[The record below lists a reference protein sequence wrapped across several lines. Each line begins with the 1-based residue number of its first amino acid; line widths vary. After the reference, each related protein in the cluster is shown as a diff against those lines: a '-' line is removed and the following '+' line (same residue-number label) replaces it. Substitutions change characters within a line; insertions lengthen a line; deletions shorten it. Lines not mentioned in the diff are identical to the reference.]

1 MDKKEGLK
9 KLGTY
14 VLILVVVIALIM
26 GISAAFSVG
35 TNGEPFFKVVGF
47 VLIAILAAG
56 AIFIIRKIPG
66 VVDKKKDE

>member
-1 MDKKEGLK
+1 MDAKEGLK

-14 VLILVVVIALIM
+14 LLILVVVMALIM

-35 TNGEPFFKVVGF
+35 TNGEPFFNVVGF
-47 VLIAILAAG
+47 ALIAILAAG

-66 VVDKKKDE
+66 VVDKKKEE